1 MLLST
6 QHFVFKTC
14 CLTLKRLGS
23 VNLTPPLRGFLKN
36 VSSKQK
42 VKPWFFVTFNIFI
55 SHIFPENYIEIPQ
68 SIQKL

>member
-1 MLLST
+1 MLLNP
-6 QHFVFKTC
+6 KTAGE
-14 CLTLKRLGS
+14 RQFDS
-23 VNLTPPLRGFLKN
+23 PLRGFLKN